1 MDLNLKGLAG
11 GLFLGLVCLSGS
23 AAQAAGAQPAAPSAA
38 PAASASA
45 APVAGTQKASAAVPG
60 PAAAPANTA
69 APSGT
74 SLLPGMD
81 SADVRVIAGIEASGK
96 PVEIGSGVTILG
108 PAEATQAQMVRYIR
122 LHNPAP
128 QLRCSVEEL
137 VMYYYE
143 EGGREGVRPDVALCQ
158 AIKETGCFA
167 YGGDVD
173 GTQNNFCGL
182 GATGHG
188 APGARFFSARRG
200 VRAHIQ
206 HLLAYASAKL
216 PVQGIIDPRYE
227 VLRLKYP
234 MYYGQIP
241 YWTGLNGKWA
251 VPGTHYGEE
260 ILAIWQ
266 AAKSL

>member
-1 MDLNLKGLAG
+1 MYRFKRCVWGFFFCCLLLAG
-11 GLFLGLVCLSGS
+11 ST
-23 AAQAAGAQPAAPSAA
+23 AAVSAAGAAAANAA
-38 PAASASA
+38 PAAAD
-45 APVAGTQKASAAVPG
+45 T
-60 PAAAPANTA
+60 
-69 APSGT
+69 T
-74 SLLPGMD
+74 SSEL
-81 SADVRVIAGIEASGK
+81 
-96 PVEIGSGVTILG
+96 TILG
-108 PAEATQAQMVRYIR
+108 EPELTRAQMVRYIR

-216 PVQGIIDPRYE
+216 PVQGVIDPRYE